1 MSVVDGLSDII
12 LTIVDMVLERKTD
25 ERERGE
31 GDEGESE
38 Q

>member
-1 MSVVDGLSDII
+1 MSVVDGLSYII
-12 LTIVDMVLERKTD
+12 LTIVDMVLERKAD

>member
-12 LTIVDMVLERKTD
+12 LTIVDMVLERKAD

-31 GDEGESE
+31 GDEDESE